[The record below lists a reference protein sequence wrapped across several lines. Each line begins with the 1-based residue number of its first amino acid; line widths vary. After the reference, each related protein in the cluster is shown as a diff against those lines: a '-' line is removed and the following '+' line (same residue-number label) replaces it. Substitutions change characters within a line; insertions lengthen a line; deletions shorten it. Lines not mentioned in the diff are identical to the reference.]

1 MVQEEATKASKR
13 AQRRAAEGETAE
25 KGDAEAR
32 AEDEQDEQDGDEG
45 GAEGEAEA
53 EAADADTAPNRQAR
67 RIAAAQARARRKRE
81 RAEAT
86 AIGLDAGEMVDDAL
100 VRFTDKVNRLARR
113 HWNSIQWVIGLGI
126 IGWVGYQV
134 YAWRHA
140 VTSAKLSD
148 ALFMAAEAENGR
160 IGDPKEQGVPNENG
174 IIDPTPIFETHAA
187 RLEAAAARYAEAAAL
202 DPGSVPSS
210 FARLGQAGVLLAQ
223 SKPDEA
229 RAAYE
234 EVAASEAAQD
244 STELRGNAIE
254 GQGASLELK
263 NDLPGAARA
272 YEQLAGVPGF
282 ELRSLYQQAR
292 VKHLAGDTEAAK
304 GLLIKLFKDLGPA
317 PAPQLSG
324 LPQRPEFLR
333 ERAAQLAAVVDP
345 LEKDVKIPKA
355 PLAADAVQQ
364 MLQQLE
370 SSGAGAPP
378 PPAP

>member
-13 AQRRAAEGETAE
+13 AQRRAAEGENAE
-25 KGDAEAR
+25 KGEAEARSEDEQPDAEADD
-32 AEDEQDEQDGDEG
+32 AEGES
-45 GAEGEAEA
+45 AEGEAA
-53 EAADADTAPNRQAR
+53 GADAAPNRQAR

-100 VRFTDKVNRLARR
+100 VRFTDKVSRLARR

-126 IGWVGYQV
+126 IGWIGYQV
-134 YAWRHA
+134 YAWRHG
-140 VTSAKLSD
+140 VTTAKLSD
-148 ALFMAAEAENGR
+148 ALFAATEAERGR
-160 IGDPKEQGVPNENG
+160 IGDPKEQGVANENG
-174 IIDPTPIFETHAA
+174 VIDPTPIFETHAA
-187 RLEAAAARYAEAAAL
+187 RIEAAAALYAEAAAL
-202 DPGSVPSS
+202 DPDSVASS
-210 FARLGQAGVLLAQ
+210 FARLGQAGMLLAQ
-223 SKPDEA
+223 NKPDEA

-234 EVAASEAAQD
+234 EIAAGEAAKD

-263 NDLPGAARA
+263 NDLAGAARA
-272 YEQLAGVPGF
+272 YEQLASVPGF

-292 VKHLAGDTEAAK
+292 VKHLAGDSEAAK

-317 PAPQLSG
+317 PAPQLGG

-333 ERAAQLAAVVDP
+333 ERAAQLAGLVDP

-355 PLAADAVQQ
+355 PLGADAVQQ

-370 SSGAGAPP
+370 SSGAVAPP
-378 PPAP
+378 P